1 MKLKGKWIAPVI
13 GVLALA
19 LVASACTPAAT
30 PTATPIP
37 KVPASTAVPA
47 AAPTT
52 PPAAATS
59 APAPAATSVPTKP
72 PAPAA
77 TSAPTTAAAKPAA
90 GLTLV
95 RVGGLPGSVADS
107 GFHIGIA
114 KGYFKDQG
122 LDVQVTPF
130 QSATFMIAPLAS
142 GDLEIGGGTI
152 SAALFNAIERG
163 VPMKLVGTKG
173 SNIEGYDFSWMA
185 VRKDLIDSGQIKTP
199 ADLKGRKV
207 AVTALAGGGEAIAAN
222 LLKQG
227 GLTIKDVDLL
237 GLATPDMLTGFA
249 NKGIDAAVQMESAL
263 TATVEQGL
271 AVRWQG
277 SHTIYGG
284 QYQAAELI
292 ASEQFMKNTDV
303 ARRFMV
309 AYLKSLRDYNDAFV
323 KKVNRADIVAIIAK
337 ATNMDPALFDKMG
350 MPYLDPDGKM
360 DVNSMKMDLDYF
372 KQMGYYT
379 GKLELQPQIDTQFID
394 YALQQLGPYK
404 K

>member
-1 MKLKGKWIAPVI
+1 MKFNGKWKAPVI
-13 GVLALA
+13 GVLAVA
-19 LVASACTPAAT
+19 LLASACAPAAT
-30 PTATPIP
+30 PTPTPIP

-47 AAPTT
+47 AAPTK
-52 PPAAATS
+52 PAAAATS
-59 APAPAATSVPTKP
+59 APAPAATSAPTKP
-72 PAPAA
+72 PAAA
-77 TSAPTTAAAKPAA
+77 AGPTTAAAKPAA
-90 GLTLV
+90 GLALV

-107 GFHIGIA
+107 GFNIGIA

-142 GDLEIGGGTI
+142 GDLDIGGGTI

-173 SNIEGYDFSWMA
+173 SSVEGYDFSWVA
-185 VRKDLIDSGQIKTP
+185 VRKDLIDSGQVKTV

-227 GLTIKDVDLL
+227 GLTIKDVDLM

-309 AYLKSLRDYNDAFV
+309 AYLKALRDYNDAFV
-323 KKVNRADIVAIIAK
+323 KKVNRADTVAIIAK

-379 GKLELQPQIDTQFID
+379 GKLEVQPQIDTQFTD